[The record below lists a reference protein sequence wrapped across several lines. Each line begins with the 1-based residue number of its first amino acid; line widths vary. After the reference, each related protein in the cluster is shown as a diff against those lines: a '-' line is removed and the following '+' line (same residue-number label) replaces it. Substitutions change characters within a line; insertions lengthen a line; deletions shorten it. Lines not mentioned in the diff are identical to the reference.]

1 MIRDQE
7 TLNQLVDMIR
17 QFVEGV
23 LIPHENEVAE
33 TDEIPP
39 DIVEQMKAL
48 GLFGLTIPEE
58 YEGLGLT
65 MEEEVYV
72 AFELGRTSPAFR
84 SLIGTN
90 NGIGSSGLIIDGT
103 EAQKSFFLPRLARG
117 EVISS
122 FCLTE
127 PDAGSDAASLKT
139 SAVKDG
145 DFYVLNG
152 TKRLL
157 PMHLM
162 LVYLQSWHAQTLTLK
177 VLAAFLL
184 LSSIAKLRAFLL
196 ANAIKKWGKKAH
208 IPVTLFSKIVASLLP
223 HSLVV
228 LKVLVLKQP

>member
-1 MIRDQE
+1 
-7 TLNQLVDMIR
+7 
-17 QFVEGV
+17 
-23 LIPHENEVAE
+23 
-33 TDEIPP
+33 
-39 DIVEQMKAL
+39 MKAL

-139 SAVKDG
+139 SAIKDG
-145 DFYVLNG
+145 DFYILNG
-152 TKRLL
+152 TKRFL
-157 PMHLM
+157 PMLRT
-162 LVYLQSWHAQTLTLK
+162 LVYLQSWHVQTLILK
-177 VLAAFLL
+177 ALVAFLL
-184 LSSIAKLRAFLL
+184 YCR
-196 ANAIKKWGKKAH
+196 
-208 IPVTLFSKIVASLLP
+208 
-223 HSLVV
+223 
-228 LKVLVLKQP
+228 

>member
-33 TDEIPP
+33 TDEIPQ

-145 DFYVLNG
+145 DFYILNG
-152 TKRLL
+152 TKRFITNA
-157 PMHLM
+157 P
-162 LVYLQSWHAQTLTLK
+162 HAGVFTGRIQT
-177 VLAAFLL
+177 
-184 LSSIAKLRAFLL
+184 
-196 ANAIKKWGKKAH
+196 
-208 IPVTLFSKIVASLLP
+208 
-223 HSLVV
+223 
-228 LKVLVLKQP
+228 